1 MNNKIAMEQLNP
13 SNKAGVLPGII
24 ACVLAVAGIFSI
36 GIVFVPLALLF
47 LCFGLLFSILGG
59 SGSGI
64 GYSILGLILIIV
76 ATLASPVLLGI
87 IGLSGLALNL

>member
-1 MNNKIAMEQLNP
+1 MEQFNP
-13 SNKAGVLPGII
+13 PNKAGVVPGLI

-47 LCFGLLFSILGG
+47 LCFGLLFAILGG
-59 SGSGI
+59 SGSGL
-64 GYSILGLILIIV
+64 GYNFLGLILIIV

-87 IGLSGLALNL
+87 IGLSGIALNL

>member
-1 MNNKIAMEQLNP
+1 VNNKISLEQISP
-13 SNKAGVLPGII
+13 PNKAGVIPGLITC
-24 ACVLAVAGIFSI
+24 ALAVAGIFSI

-59 SGSGI
+59 SGSGL
-64 GYSILGLILIIV
+64 GYNILGLILIII